1 MATNRTYNP
10 DDDDSLLEGGP
21 QADGPRGEADL
32 TRYTLG
38 ETLGEG
44 GMGVVR
50 RGLDTRLGREVAIKV
65 LTHQNATAQARFVAE
80 AKVTAALEHPNVV
93 PVHDIGIDE
102 DGRPFLVMKWVRGR
116 SLAALIGHLDQHDAL
131 DTFRKVCDAV
141 AFAHARGVLHRDIK
155 PENVMVGE
163 FGEVTLLDWGL
174 AYSMGRAPEGGSQ
187 VAGTPAYMAPEQ
199 VTGHL
204 DALDVRTDVYGLG
217 AVLYE
222 LMVHAPPFA
231 GPTKEVL
238 TLVKQGELA
247 APRRRRPGV
256 SRELEAI
263 ILRAMSARPED
274 RYPSVLAL
282 RADIDAVLAHRPLL
296 GVRSTW
302 GERLT
307 KWATRHRAAV
317 RAAGAVGA
325 AALVVLLVGVWMYT
339 QAVGDAR
346 DVAVAEAERARQ
358 AELDALR
365 GLLRAQVGRADAL
378 ILQEEHAEAARALA
392 EAERAL
398 SETSATSRAQ
408 VDRRALD
415 LAWSAHTLDGPLPV
429 AICRPHGDN
438 PVHTVSLGPDHQRA
452 VSFGGDGRLVEWDLA
467 DCSERGALSVEGS
480 TGLAAAR
487 VGDKGAEVIV
497 SVPGGVRVGRLAGG
511 WSPIIAVAGPLWRVG
526 FDAVGPW
533 VANDDGVSYVLN
545 GALTPL
551 PGPGVER
558 WTPGPSPETA
568 LAVTT
573 GATPHAGGVWIDGV
587 EKLHLMGAND
597 VAVTDDLSIALL
609 ATSMGVEAH
618 DLHAGTRLWYRDGD
632 PTRRVGVA
640 PGGRLGW
647 RLGFDSALKVFG
659 LRDGVALGHF
669 VGPAEVL
676 TVAVTEDARIVTL
689 GGLSGEVHVFLRP
702 LRDARR
708 LPLTA
713 EVSQGVAV
721 SPDGERVVVTDEDGV
736 VTLAD
741 LPTGAVL
748 WRWTDTSKQAARQ
761 VAFSPDGRR
770 IAVAKRE
777 AGIVVLSVATGQAEQ
792 LVPLPQKVV
801 AVDWAGADRL
811 VTVTGDGAL
820 WTIRPDDGATRRLG
834 VFINGASWDVTA
846 IGEDRAV
853 IAGHLDAKGER
864 LVVDLN
870 TATVLL
876 RMQGEATAYHHAI
889 SPDGHTL
896 AVGNQRGELELW
908 DLRSGALTR
917 TLQAD
922 GGPTMAV
929 AYSPDG
935 ALIATAGFSERVMI
949 WDAVTGERLRA
960 EAQHKGPAL
969 NLCFTPDGAA
979 LLSTGA
985 DGGISVLPLT
995 FHTRWAEAVADLGRG
1010 AIPRADALARL
1021 GWWEPLHAAL
1031 DAAVAAGGE
1040 DDPVAR
1046 ARASWMLTG
1055 DESAIQALI
1064 R

>member
-1 MATNRTYNP
+1 MSTNRTYDP
-10 DDDDSLLEGGP
+10 DDDDSLLG
-21 QADGPRGEADL
+21 DGPPNDASRGDDGPA
-32 TRYTLG
+32 RYTLG

-50 RGLDTRLGREVAIKV
+50 RGLDTRLGREVAIKL
-65 LTHQNATAQARFVAE
+65 LTHQNASARARFVAE

-93 PVHDIGIDE
+93 PVHDIGVDDE
-102 DGRPFLVMKWVRGR
+102 GRPFLVMKWVRGR
-116 SLAALIGHLDQHDAL
+116 SLSALTGHLELHEAL

-174 AYSMGRAPEGGSQ
+174 AYSLGRAQTGGSQ

-199 VTGHL
+199 VAGRL

-231 GPTKEVL
+231 GPTQEVL
-238 TLVKQGELA
+238 TQVQEGVLPS
-247 APRRRRPGV
+247 PRRRQPSI

-263 ILRAMSARPED
+263 ILRAMSPRPED

-282 RADIDAVLAHRPLL
+282 RADIDAVLAHRPLV
-296 GVRSTW
+296 GVRSTL

-307 KWATRHRAAV
+307 KWATRHRDAV

-325 AALVVLLVGVWMYT
+325 AALALLLVGVWMYT

-378 ILQEEHAEAARALA
+378 ILQEEHAEAAQALA

-398 SETSATSRAQ
+398 KETSATSRAQ

-429 AICRPHGDN
+429 AVCRPHGGQQ
-438 PVHTVSLGPDHQRA
+438 VQALSLNADHRRA
-452 VSFGGDGRLVEWDLA
+452 VSFGGDGRLVEWDLV
-467 DCSERGALSVEGS
+467 DCAERAALSLEDS
-480 TGLAAAR
+480 RGLAATRA
-487 VGDKGAEVIV
+487 GAEGAEVIV
-497 SVPGGVRVGRLAGG
+497 SVPGGVRLGRLGGG
-511 WSPIIAVAGPLWRVG
+511 WSPVIAVAGPLWRVG

-533 VANDDGVSYVLN
+533 VANEEGVARVLN
-545 GALTPL
+545 GALTPV
-551 PGPGVER
+551 PGPGVRR
-558 WTPGPSPETA
+558 WTPGPTPETA
-568 LAVTT
+568 LAVTI
-573 GATPHAGGVWIDGV
+573 GANPHAGGVWINGV
-587 EKLHLMGAND
+587 ERAQLMGAND
-597 VAVTDDLSIALL
+597 VAVTDDLSIALI
-609 ATSMGVEAH
+609 ASSMGLEAT
-618 DLHAGTRLWYRDGD
+618 DLNTNTNLWTRNGD
-632 PTRRVGVA
+632 PTRQVGVA

-647 RLGFDSALKVFG
+647 RLGFDSALKVFD
-659 LRDGVALGHF
+659 LHDGAVLGHF
-669 VGPAEVL
+669 VGPELAL
-676 TVAVTEDARIVTL
+676 TVTTSEDARLIAM
-689 GGLSGEVHVFLRP
+689 GGQNGEVHVFLRP
-702 LRDARR
+702 PRGARR
-708 LPLTA
+708 IPLTDTT
-713 EVSQGVAV
+713 SQGVSV
-721 SPDGERVVVTDEDGV
+721 SPDGERVVVTDEHGV

-748 WRWTDTSKQAARQ
+748 WRWRDTTGQAARQ

-770 IAVAKRE
+770 VAVAKRE
-777 AGIVVLSVATGQAEQ
+777 AGLAVLSVATGQAEQ
-792 LVPLPQKVV
+792 TVPLPQKVV
-801 AVDWAGADRL
+801 AVDWAGPDRL

-820 WTIRPDDGATRRLG
+820 WTVSPHDGTTRRLG
-834 VFINGASWDVTA
+834 DYLKGASWDVTA
-846 IGEDRAV
+846 LGDDRVV
-853 IAGHLDAKGER
+853 IAGHLDAQGER
-864 LVVDLN
+864 LVIDLN
-870 TATVLL
+870 TAAVLL
-876 RMQGEATAYHHAI
+876 RMQGDAPAYHHAI

-908 DLRSGALTR
+908 DLRSGARTR

-929 AYSPDG
+929 AFSPDG
-935 ALIATAGFSERVMI
+935 ALMATAGFSERVMI

-960 EAQHKGPAL
+960 EAQHQGPAL

-979 LLSTGA
+979 ILSTGG
-985 DGGISVLPLT
+985 DGGIAVLPLT
-995 FHTRWAEAVADLGRG
+995 LHTRWVEAVADLRRG
-1010 AIPRADALARL
+1010 AIPRAQAIAAL
-1021 GWWEPLHAAL
+1021 GWWEQLHAAL
-1031 DAAVAAGGE
+1031 DAAVAAGGQ
-1040 DDPVAR
+1040 DDPLAR
-1046 ARASWMLTG
+1046 ARATWMLTG
-1055 DESAIQALI
+1055 DNAAIEALI

>member
-1 MATNRTYNP
+1 MPTNRTYNP
-10 DDDDSLLEGGP
+10 DDDDSLLGDGTQHDAP
-21 QADGPRGEADL
+21 RVDDGPA
-32 TRYTLG
+32 RYSLG

-65 LTHQNATAQARFVAE
+65 LTHQNATAHARFVAE

-93 PVHDIGIDE
+93 PVHDIGVDE

-116 SLAALIGHLDQHDAL
+116 SLSALTGHLDQHDAL

-199 VTGHL
+199 VAGAL
-204 DALDVRTDVYGLG
+204 NALDVRTDVYGLG

-238 TLVKQGELA
+238 ALVRQGELP
-247 APRRRRPGV
+247 APRRRRPEI
-256 SRELEAI
+256 SREIEAI
-263 ILRAMSARPED
+263 ILRAMSPKPED

-282 RADIDAVLAHRPLL
+282 RADIDAVLAHRPLV

-307 KWATRHRAAV
+307 KWATRHRSAV

-325 AALVVLLVGVWMYT
+325 AALALLLVGVWMYT

-346 DVAVAEAERARQ
+346 DVALAEAERARQ

-365 GLLRAQVGRADAL
+365 GLIRAQVGRADAL
-378 ILQEEHAEAARALA
+378 ILQEQHAEAAQALA

-398 SETSATSRAQ
+398 AETSATSRAQ
-408 VDRRALD
+408 VDRRPLD

-429 AICRPHGDN
+429 AICRPHGDRQ
-438 PVHTVSLGPDHQRA
+438 VQALRLSADHQSA
-452 VSFGGDGRLVEWDLA
+452 VSFGSDGRLVEWDLI
-467 DCSERGALSVEGS
+467 DCAERGALGLEDAR
-480 TGLAAAR
+480 GLAAVRASAE
-487 VGDKGAEVIV
+487 GAEVIV
-497 SVPGGVRVGRLAGG
+497 SVPGGVRLGRLGGG
-511 WSPIIAVAGPLWRVG
+511 WSPVIPVAEPLWRVG
-526 FDAVGPW
+526 FDSSGPW
-533 VANDDGVSYVLN
+533 VANEDGVAHVLN
-545 GALTPL
+545 GALTSM
-551 PGPGVER
+551 PGVGVSR
-558 WTPGPSPETA
+558 WTPGPSPGTA

-573 GATPHAGGVWIDGV
+573 GATPHAGGVWINGV
-587 EKLHLMGAND
+587 EKVQRMGAND
-597 VAVTDDLSIALL
+597 VAVTDDLSFALV
-609 ATSMGVEAH
+609 ATSMDVEAI
-618 DLHAGTRLWYRDGD
+618 DLNTNTTLWSREGD
-632 PTRRVGVA
+632 PTRQVGVA

-647 RLGFDSALKVFG
+647 RLGFDSALKVFD
-659 LRDGVALGHF
+659 LHDGSVLGHF
-669 VGPAEVL
+669 VGPEVAL
-676 TVAVTEDARIVTL
+676 TVTTSEDARLIAM
-689 GGLSGEVHVFLRP
+689 GGKDGEVHVFLRP
-702 LRDARR
+702 PRSARR
-708 LPLTA
+708 IPLTDTT
-713 EVSQGVAV
+713 SQGVSV
-721 SPDGERVVVTDEDGV
+721 SPDGERVVVTDEEGV

-748 WRWTDTSKQAARQ
+748 WRWRDTTGQAARQ
-761 VAFSPDGRR
+761 VSFSPDGRR

-777 AGIVVLSVATGQAEQ
+777 AGIVVLNVATGEAEHV
-792 LVPLPQKVV
+792 VPLPFKTV
-801 AVDWAGADRL
+801 AVDWAGPDRL

-820 WTIRPDDGATRRLG
+820 WTVRADDGTTRRLG
-834 VFINGASWDVTA
+834 AYLTGASWDVTA
-846 IGEDRAV
+846 WGADRAV
-853 IAGHLDAKGER
+853 LAGHLDATGER

-870 TATVLL
+870 TAEVLL
-876 RMQGEATAYHHAI
+876 RMQGKAPAYHHAI

-896 AVGNQRGELELW
+896 AVGNQVGELELW

-929 AYSPDG
+929 AFSPDG
-935 ALIATAGFSERVMI
+935 ALLATAGFSERVML

-985 DGGISVLPLT
+985 DGGVAVLPLT
-995 FHTRWAEAVADLGRG
+995 LHTRWTEAVADLGRG
-1010 AIPRADALARL
+1010 AIPRALALARL
-1021 GWWEPLHAAL
+1021 GWWEQLHAAL
-1031 DAAVAAGGE
+1031 DAAVAAGGQ
-1040 DDPVAR
+1040 DDPLAR
-1046 ARASWMLTG
+1046 ARARWMLTG
-1055 DESAIQALI
+1055 DEAAIEALI